1 MQMAD
6 PHEGMVSFQKA
17 LQAGILD
24 LGPVRYHKDLYS
36 HIDEPSPGTIRLTYV
51 RLTEDRKSVLAFL
64 ACVMNGQIIGI
75 PCVAVGYAVPERLR
89 NQGLAK
95 QILKDVVQDQVFQ
108 AGQMGNSQLF
118 IEAAVDINNPE
129 SQRVAEAV
137 LKSPRESIT
146 DSASGRPAY
155 RYTAQFDTSTGLQL

>member
-17 LQAGILD
+17 LRAGVLD
-24 LGPVRYHKDLYS
+24 IGPVRNHKDLYS

-51 RLTEDRKSVLAFL
+51 RLAEDRKSVLAFL
-64 ACVMNGQIIGI
+64 TCVMNGQINGF
-75 PCVAVGYAVPERLR
+75 PCVAVGYAVPEHLR
-89 NQGLAK
+89 NKGLAK
-95 QILKDVVQDQVFQ
+95 QILKDVVQDQIFQ
-108 AGQMGNSQLF
+108 AGQMGNRQMF

-129 SQRVAEAV
+129 SQHVAEAV

-146 DSASGRPAY
+146 DAASGRPAY
-155 RYTAQFDTSTGLQL
+155 RYTAQFDTFTGLQL

>member
-6 PHEGMVSFQKA
+6 PHVGMISFQKA
-17 LQAGILD
+17 LQEGVLD
-24 LGPVRYHKDLYS
+24 VSPVRNHKDLYS

-64 ACVMNGQIIGI
+64 ACVMNGQISGF
-75 PCVAVGYAVPERLR
+75 PCVAMGYAVPENLR

-95 QILKDVVQDQVFQ
+95 QILKDVVQDQISQ

-118 IEAAVDINNPE
+118 IEAVVDVHNPE

-146 DSASGRPAY
+146 DTASGRPAY

>member
-6 PHEGMVSFQKA
+6 PYEGMVSFQKA
-17 LQAGILD
+17 LQRGILD
-24 LGPVRYHKDLYS
+24 IGPVRNYQDLYS

-51 RLTEDRKSVLAFL
+51 RLTEDRKSVLAFV
-64 ACVMNGQIIGI
+64 ACVMNGQIGAF
-75 PCVAVGYAVPERLR
+75 PCVAVGYAVPEHMR
-89 NQGLAK
+89 NQGFAK
-95 QILKDVVQDQVFQ
+95 QILRDVVRDQIFQ
-108 AGQMGNSQLF
+108 AGQMGNSSLF
-118 IEAAVDINNPE
+118 IEAAVDVDNLE

-146 DSASGRPAY
+146 DAASGRPAY